1 MELLEAMGLLHVAFV
16 LKMFQSNC
24 GTHISKHDDPKKEK
38 KEKNGL
44 QTQRSTKIKLSFW
57 KINVERSME
66 ITLNMTV
73 EISHLNW

>member
-1 MELLEAMGLLHVAFV
+1 MMIQ
-16 LKMFQSNC
+16 KN
-24 GTHISKHDDPKKEK
+24 KK

>member
-38 KEKNGL
+38 NGL

-57 KINVERSME
+57 KINVVRSME